1 MYKKMS
7 TPLYAK
13 IKYYGDPAY
22 CEESTECVL
31 DGKKNPVYS
40 CNVNNWD
47 YCKDF
52 KQNQTNWAN
61 WEKSKDPKKTQK
73 IPSPPYYYQGCFT
86 DSNCSSKKPI
96 APKPV
101 IGSCSVDQKLCC
113 EDMNQPG
120 PSNLCLQYSQC
131 CGVKCIDAEY
141 GFSKSKDPNTCYVG
155 DKDPCNLMD
164 SGEDLVPN
172 TCFNSCC
179 PGNYTPKPTSPPK
192 PKPTT
197 PPKPKPTTPPKCP
210 NSGVIACV
218 RNVDQDNRKVS
229 FIKNM
234 KTSSNNTAVD
244 LCIDKGFL
252 ANDYTTDEE
261 AFFATNENVVNDYL
275 NHTNLLPDD
284 RTDLW
289 VTVAKKIMN
298 HQPLNQMEQR
308 VRNLGDVLWCDLINQ
323 LKKLDKKRSD
333 YESVFGKVVL
343 INVGRLRSIRPTPPK
358 PSPPKPSPPKPTPPK
373 PSPPKPTPGVIA
385 CVRDTSRKDVSFL
398 KSQNHNEFA
407 MDQCQKKGLIPNE
420 PNYGGSDREAFW
432 ASNENVVKD
441 YLDHTYLSS
450 DQRAHYWET
459 TAKKKMNHQPLD
471 KIEQKFS
478 NLGGVLWNDL
488 ESNLKQLDKY
498 KGTPEYDEY
507 FHNEVLAYVGRY

>member
-1 MYKKMS
+1 MS

-61 WEKSKDPKKTQK
+61 WEKSKDPKKILK

-86 DSNCSSKKPI
+86 DSHCSSKKPV

-120 PSNLCLQYSQC
+120 PSNLCLEYSQC

-141 GFSKSKDPNTCYVG
+141 GFGKSKDPNTCYVG
-155 DKDPCNLMD
+155 DTDPCNLMD
-164 SGEDLVPN
+164 SGEDLVPH

-179 PGNYTPKPTSPPK
+179 PGNYPPK
-192 PKPTT
+192 PSPKPT
-197 PPKPKPTTPPKCP
+197 PPKPSPKSITNKCDLTYDPNLYSKYKDGSGKIHCEKNSKYHCKWNCSDPSHPQKVPVQKYPGFIGCYETLEHCNPTPPPKPTPPKPSPPKCP
-210 NSGVIACV
+210 TAGVIACV
-218 RNVDQDNRKVS
+218 RNVDQDYRKVS

-234 KTSSNNTAVD
+234 KTLSNNTAVD

-261 AFFATNENVVNDYL
+261 AFFATNENVVTDYL

-284 RTDLW
+284 RSDLW

-333 YESVFGKVVL
+333 YERVFEKLVL
-343 INVGRLRSIRPTPPK
+343 IYVGRLR
-358 PSPPKPSPPKPTPPK
+358 
-373 PSPPKPTPGVIA
+373 
-385 CVRDTSRKDVSFL
+385 
-398 KSQNHNEFA
+398 
-407 MDQCQKKGLIPNE
+407 
-420 PNYGGSDREAFW
+420 
-432 ASNENVVKD
+432 
-441 YLDHTYLSS
+441 
-450 DQRAHYWET
+450 
-459 TAKKKMNHQPLD
+459 
-471 KIEQKFS
+471 
-478 NLGGVLWNDL
+478 
-488 ESNLKQLDKY
+488 
-498 KGTPEYDEY
+498 
-507 FHNEVLAYVGRY
+507 